1 MTLYILYIKESKV
14 YMKKKKDITITIDPK
29 IFKLIDENFDNRSR
43 IIEWFIIDGLSKN
56 EEFKKLLEKIIF

>member
-1 MTLYILYIKESKV
+1 
-14 YMKKKKDITITIDPK
+14 MKKKKDITITINPK